1 MPIRGGKTDVQLSS
15 LLLLLA
21 YVTTFLS
28 VSLVIYLMLPD
39 FRRRAALARLGA
51 AEGKEA
57 VDSPLLQLMHPMLRA
72 IAPWVAHY
80 KLTSY
85 RASKEKQIA
94 GAGLKDALSVDEFLA
109 WKIVF
114 AIVGPLMTA
123 FLFQFARHPL
133 MIVVLAML
141 FSFLPDF
148 LLKDM
153 VTKRQRAIVRA
164 LPFSVDLLTLVV
176 EAGLD
181 FSQGIQRVVERGP
194 EGPLRDE
201 LSLMMREIRLGA
213 TRSEALRSLGAR
225 CGVTEVSSFTSVLV
239 QADRLGA
246 SIGPVLRAQADV
258 MRSERFVR
266 AEKAG
271 ARASS
276 LMLMPLVI
284 FILPAALLVIVGPV
298 LLRFVY
304 GIG

>member
-1 MPIRGGKTDVQLSS
+1 MQLSS
-15 LLLLLA
+15 LLLVLA

-28 VSLVIYLMLPD
+28 VSLVIYLLLPD

-51 AEGKEA
+51 AEGRED
-57 VDSPLLQLMHPMLRA
+57 VDSPLLQLMHPLLRA
-72 IAPWVAHY
+72 MAPWVAHY

-94 GAGLKDALSVDEFLA
+94 GAGLKDALTIDEFLA

-114 AIVGPLMTA
+114 AILGPLMMA
-123 FLFQFARHPL
+123 VIFQFARNPL
-133 MIVVLAML
+133 MVVILAML

-201 LSLMMREIRLGA
+201 LSLMMREIRLGT
-213 TRSEALRSLGAR
+213 TRSEGLRSLAAR
-225 CGVTEVSSFTSVLV
+225 CGVTEVSSFSSVLV

-246 SIGPVLRAQADV
+246 SIGSVLRAQADS
-258 MRSERFVR
+258 MRSERFQR

-276 LMLMPLVI
+276 LVLMPLVI

>member
-1 MPIRGGKTDVQLSS
+1 MQLSA
-15 LLLLLA
+15 LLLVLA

-28 VSLVIYLMLPD
+28 VSLVIYLLLPD

-51 AEGKEA
+51 AEGRDEI
-57 VDSPLLQLMHPMLRA
+57 DSPLLQLMHPLLRA
-72 IAPWVAHY
+72 ISPWVAHY
-80 KLTSY
+80 KLVSY

-94 GAGLKDALSVDEFLA
+94 GAGLKDGLSVDEFLA

-114 AIVGPLMTA
+114 AILGPLMMA
-123 FLFQFARHPL
+123 FLFQFARHPM
-133 MIVVLAML
+133 MIVMLAL
-141 FSFLPDF
+141 AFSFLPDF

-201 LSLMMREIRLGA
+201 LSLMIREIRLGT
-213 TRSEALRSLGAR
+213 TRSEGLRSLAKR
-225 CGVTEVSSFTSVLV
+225 CGVPEVSSFSAVLV

-246 SIGPVLRAQADV
+246 SIGPVLRAQADS
-258 MRSERFVR
+258 MRSERFQR

-276 LMLMPLVI
+276 LVLMPLVI

>member
-1 MPIRGGKTDVQLSS
+1 MQLSS

-28 VSLVIYLMLPD
+28 VSLLIYLLLPD

-51 AEGKEA
+51 VEGKEP
-57 VDSPLLQLMHPMLRA
+57 VDSPLLSLMHPMLRA

-80 KLTSY
+80 KLASY

-114 AIVGPLMTA
+114 AISGTLMTA

-133 MIVVLAML
+133 MIVVLAIL

-201 LSLMMREIRLGA
+201 LSLMMREIRLGT
-213 TRSEALRSLGAR
+213 TRSDALRSLGKR

-246 SIGPVLRAQADV
+246 SIGAVLRAQADV

-276 LMLMPLVI
+276 LILMPLVI

>member
-1 MPIRGGKTDVQLSS
+1 MQLSS
-15 LLLLLA
+15 LLLILA
-21 YVTTFLS
+21 YATAFMAVAS
-28 VSLVIYLMLPD
+28 MIYTMLPD
-39 FRRRAALARLGA
+39 FRRRAALARLGKA
-51 AEGKEA
+51 SGKQEL
-57 VDSPLLQLMHPMLRA
+57 DSPLLSLMHPLLRA
-72 IAPWVAHY
+72 VAPWVSHY
-80 KLTSY
+80 KLPSY
-85 RASKEKQIA
+85 RASTEKQLAAA
-94 GAGLKDALSVDEFLA
+94 GMKDGLSTDEFIA
-109 WKIVF
+109 WKLVF
-114 AIVGPLMTA
+114 SILGPFLLA

-133 MIVVLAML
+133 LVVLFAIL

-153 VTKRQRAIVRA
+153 VAKRQRDILRA

-194 EGPLRDE
+194 EGPLAEE
-201 LSLMMREIRLGA
+201 LSVMMRDIRLGT
-213 TRSEALRSLGAR
+213 TRSDALKTLAER
-225 CGVTEVSSFTSVLV
+225 CSVPEISAFTAVLV

-246 SIGPVLRAQADV
+246 SVGPVLRAQAGV
-258 MRSERFVR
+258 MRSERFQR

-276 LMLMPLVI
+276 LVLMPLVM

>member
-1 MPIRGGKTDVQLSS
+1 VQLSA
-15 LLLLLA
+15 LLLVLA

-28 VSLVIYLMLPD
+28 VALVIYLLLPD

-51 AEGKEA
+51 AEGRRE
-57 VDSPLLQLMHPMLRA
+57 VDSPLLQLMHPLLRA

-80 KLTSY
+80 ELASY
-85 RASKEKQIA
+85 REAKEKQIA
-94 GAGLKDALSVDEFLA
+94 GAGLKDGLSVNEFLA

-114 AIVGPLMTA
+114 AILGPLMMA
-123 FLFQFARHPL
+123 FLFQFARHPM
-133 MIVVLAML
+133 MIVVLALL

-201 LSLMMREIRLGA
+201 LSLMIREIRLGS
-213 TRSEALRSLGAR
+213 TRSEGLRSLAKR
-225 CGVTEVSSFTSVLV
+225 CGVPEVSSFTSVLV

-246 SIGPVLRAQADV
+246 SIGPVLRAQADA
-258 MRSERFVR
+258 MRSERFQR

-276 LMLMPLVI
+276 LVLMPLVI